1 LTMSNREQYR
11 VYVLNKKVGEQ
22 PKIQQ
27 FRIDY
32 VD

>member
-1 LTMSNREQYR
+1 MSNREQYR
-11 VYVLNKKVGEQ
+11 VYVLTKKVDGK